1 MKRHIWLARLL
12 GVAVTGCLFVYAQAP
27 KEEPV
32 GLVLTASGAKV
43 LRANTET
50 PLGARSG
57 DILFAGDSLN
67 SEAGAANFLFCPQK
81 TSQTLDPNG
90 SVSLDSKTIKV
101 KSGKLSGQKPVNAC
115 FLPQVVRVAVASQQH
130 YGVSMTRG
138 LARPE
143 GEIIAFDAL
152 PADVRNELAAFEAAL
167 KTDPSDASAWL
178 EEAAVYDRHKLEPN
192 ALFAYRKVADL
203 WKDAAWVRGRIFE
216 LEESLA
222 NAAAL
227 KAAEITPD
235 AKVYAMLV
243 GISKY
248 QKLPQDEWLQFPD
261 ADAKAFAKQLGSP
274 RGGAVPQDQ
283 LLVLTNEQAT
293 TAAIRNGFAT
303 FLKQRPGPKDTVF
316 VMLSGHGVA
325 DTRGSF
331 VLTWDS
337 DPQDLSTTAI
347 PISEIQQL
355 VDEEL
360 SKVGRVVLLADVSR
374 TAALGNLKTAAV
386 GSAVEKLG
394 QAKGEMLGLMGS
406 RPKEVSVEGQQY
418 GGGHGAFAW
427 SVLQGINGAADANND
442 KAVEAGEFIDYVRIE
457 VPGLTGSKQHPR
469 DFGSIENGTRL
480 ADLTKGPGPIT
491 RFKTIWDSRAGEP
504 LLLAQATGA
513 PAITTEAQNTINEF
527 QSAVQ
532 AKRILPGQPD
542 NALDILDRLRRQVPA
557 EVALLQENSLRVAL
571 EDQAQQVLLKYLA
584 GDQTPATRAEFEAGS
599 LYMEAAMRLTP
610 ESLLL
615 QARDAFFT
623 GRALLF
629 EKKYADAANLLEQA
643 VRTDPS
649 QAYGYNALGIAY
661 LEQAQYAKAIPALR
675 DASRLAPNW
684 SYPRHNLA
692 LAYEESGNTQGA
704 IQAYQE
710 AMRLTPQFSYLPY
723 NLGLVYQRINRRKDA
738 EASYRKAAALA
749 PDSGEPL
756 NALGSL
762 KAAEGKTA
770 EAEQLYRQ
778 ALQKNPTM
786 LPARHNL
793 ALLLGGI
800 KSRQPEAIE
809 EFRKILTINPD
820 FLPSRLSLAELLAQ
834 RGDTAE
840 AAIEYKKV
848 VDARPEYTGARVAL
862 AEAYIKSNQ
871 SEAALEQLKSA
882 VKLEAEDPLVWERL
896 GDVEKTLNHPDQAR
910 EAWTTALKLQ
920 EEKSLQKRL
929 RIKMSF

>member
-1 MKRHIWLARLL
+1 MKRHICLAGLL
-12 GVAVTGCLFVYAQAP
+12 QTAVMGLPVCAQAP

-32 GLVLTASGAKV
+32 GLVLTAGGAKV

-57 DILFAGDSLN
+57 DILFAGDALT

-81 TSQTLDPNG
+81 TSQTLDPN
-90 SVSLDSKTIKV
+90 SSISFDSKAIKV

-138 LARPE
+138 LAKPE

-152 PADVRNELAAFEAAL
+152 PADVRNELAVFEAAL
-167 KTDPSDASAWL
+167 RTDSGDAPAWL
-178 EEAAVYDRHKLEPN
+178 EEAAIYDRHNLEAN

-227 KAAEITPD
+227 KAAEIAPD
-235 AKVYAMLV
+235 ARVYAMLV

-248 QKLPQDEWLQFPD
+248 QKLPQEEWLQFPD
-261 ADAKAFAKQLGSP
+261 ADAKAFAQQLGSP

-293 TAAIRNGFAT
+293 TAAVRNGFAT

-316 VMLSGHGVA
+316 IMLSGHGVA

-331 VLTWDS
+331 VITWDS

-360 SKVGRVVLLADVSR
+360 SRVGRVVLLVDVSR
-374 TAALGNLKTAAV
+374 TAALGNLKTGAV

-406 RPKEVSVEGQQY
+406 RPKEVSLEGQQY
-418 GGGHGAFAW
+418 GGGHGAFTW
-427 SVLQGINGAADANND
+427 EVLQGINGAADANND
-442 KAVEAGEFIDYVRIE
+442 KAVEAGEFIDYVRTG
-457 VPGLTGSKQHPR
+457 VPGLTGSRQHPR

-504 LLLAQATGA
+504 LLLAQAAGA

-532 AKRILPGQPD
+532 AGRILPAQSN

-571 EDQAQQVLLKYLA
+571 ENQAQQVLLKYLA
-584 GDQTPATRAEFEAGS
+584 GDQTPATQAEFEAGS

-615 QARDAFFT
+615 QARDAFFN

-629 EKKYADAANLLEQA
+629 EKKYAEAASLLEQA

-661 LEQAQYAKAIPALR
+661 LEQAQFAKAIPALR

-704 IQAYQE
+704 IQAYQD
-710 AMRLTPQFSYLPY
+710 AMRLTPQYSYLPY

-738 EASYRKAAALA
+738 EAAYRKAAALA

-778 ALQKNPTM
+778 ALQKNPTL

-809 EFRKILTINPD
+809 EFRKILAANPD
-820 FLPSRLSLAELLAQ
+820 FLASRLSLAELLAQ
-834 RGDTAE
+834 RGEAAE

-848 VDARPEYTGARVAL
+848 VDARPEYSAARVAL
-862 AEAYIKSNQ
+862 AEAYVKANQ
-871 SEAALEQLKSA
+871 NEAALEQLRAA
-882 VKLEAEDPLVWERL
+882 VKLDAENPLLWERL
-896 GDVEKTLNHPDQAR
+896 GDVEKALNHPDQAR
-910 EAWTTALKLQ
+910 EAWAAALKLQ

-929 RIKMSF
+929 RTKMSF